1 MRQTPIPLEDA
12 PPGFE
17 YYPEI
22 ITAAEAD
29 FLVERLMQLEF
40 VSHAMRGQL
49 TKRKMHCFGWNYESN
64 RRTLTRASEQ
74 IPDWLTHFRD
84 RSAAIAGAEAGNL
97 QQAIVTL
104 YDRKDAGIGP
114 HTDAPAFGP
123 ILLVVSLL
131 SAAEMI
137 FERDNDKF
145 AITLEPRSLYVMK
158 DEAHYQ
164 WKHAICRTPPPPRL
178 SVVFRSV
185 AMALNTN

>member
-1 MRQTPIPLEDA
+1 MLQTPIPIEEA
-12 PPGFE
+12 PAGFE

-22 ITAAEAD
+22 ITATESD
-29 FLVERLMQLEF
+29 FLMEQLMRLEF
-40 VSHAMRGQL
+40 VSHAMRGRT

-64 RRTLTRASEQ
+64 RRTLSRAADQ
-74 IPDWLTHFRD
+74 IPDWLIFLRD
-84 RSAAIAGAEAGNL
+84 RCAAVAGAEVGDF

-123 ILLVVSLL
+123 ILLGVSLL

-137 FERDNDKF
+137 FERDNIRCD
-145 AITLEPRSLYVMK
+145 ITLEPRSLYVMK
-158 DEAHYQ
+158 DEARYQ
-164 WKHAICRTPPPPRL
+164 WKHAICRTLNPPRM

-185 AMALNTN
+185 TMISIGS